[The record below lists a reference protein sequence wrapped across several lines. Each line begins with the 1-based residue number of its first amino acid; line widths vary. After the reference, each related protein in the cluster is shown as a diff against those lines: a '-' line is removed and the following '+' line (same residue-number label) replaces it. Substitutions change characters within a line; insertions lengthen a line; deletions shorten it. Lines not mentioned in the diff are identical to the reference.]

1 MTDQTRNN
9 EDVQLRNMSER
20 EREEEALEESMLDG
34 GERVTKGNTRDE
46 G

>member
-9 EDVQLRNMSER
+9 EAREPTSMPER
-20 EREEEALEESMLDG
+20 ERDEEALEESMLDG

-46 G
+46 E